1 MIGIISLCLAINL
14 LVVVLSLAKN
24 LMLVGL
30 KYVRRINRFLNIGI
44 L

>member
-1 MIGIISLCLAINL
+1 MIGIISLCIVINL
-14 LVVVLSLAKN
+14 LVVVFFMAKN

-30 KYVRRINRFLNIGI
+30 KYIRRINKFLNIGM